1 MQFELENIKIKVLW
15 AKIMIPSGHLKAE
28 EVISFNTNQIDCI
41 GIVGKG
47 TSSCF
52 YFEIFAKK

>member
-41 GIVGKG
+41 GIVD
-47 TSSCF
+47 
-52 YFEIFAKK
+52 